1 MILAEA
7 ALELPAGEAAV
18 VPVVVEVLRNGCDVR
33 SRCSLTTSLTHVWKV
48 LVPGV
53 VAVPVVTPE
62 VA

>member
-1 MILAEA
+1 MPAAPTRMILAEA

-18 VPVVVEVLRNGCDVR
+18 VPVVVEV
-33 SRCSLTTSLTHVWKV
+33 VWKV